1 MTDTSGAALVGRGW
15 TRFILNVHERFTPC
29 AVERPTIVI
38 PGTFRPSKDDLSIS
52 NQDNESAQRNDR
64 TRPMVCTDPDRRR
77 KLKFTTEGAHSKFQ
91 KRAIDVEDG
100 PVSFDMLLA
109 SSL

>member
-1 MTDTSGAALVGRGW
+1 
-15 TRFILNVHERFTPC
+15 
-29 AVERPTIVI
+29 
-38 PGTFRPSKDDLSIS
+38 
-52 NQDNESAQRNDR
+52 
-64 TRPMVCTDPDRRR
+64 MVCTDPDRRR
-77 KLKFTTEGAHSKFQ
+77 KLKFTRMTEGAHSKFQ